1 MACAVCGSELIAD
14 AVYCPHCGTAVE
26 GAVECEDFA
35 YEAFISYR
43 HLETDRKAAM
53 KLQKAIEGYRI
64 PKQLQ
69 EQAGRARLGK
79 CFRDE
84 DELPTSASLSE
95 QIEDALKRSRFLIV
109 VCTPQTRESLWVMRE
124 VEMFASYHGR
134 DRILIALADGEP
146 GESFP
151 PLILSRLVAGEGGV
165 VEEPSEPIG
174 ADLRDLSRKKFD
186 VEKLRIISTLIGC
199 SFDDLRQRARARR
212 TRIIATISAAI
223 TAISTGFGSFATY
236 QQHRI
241 EESYEQIQVE
251 QSEFLA
257 RESGELLASGDRYQ
271 AVQVALSA
279 LPLLSASPDR
289 PFVPSAQLALEQ
301 SLGIYPGPSDWAPL
315 YSQTGLAD
323 RSLDAAFSSNG
334 EGLEAVFTD
343 DASLEV
349 RESVTGNIVNR
360 IDVEGQLG
368 TRISSSTV
376 YAAVEFAGD
385 DVLVVLNG
393 VIGCFD
399 AEGGELLWKQEIEGI
414 SYSDCSLAVSPDGTR
429 AAVSVE
435 FAAGRDKLPVLVID
449 VASGKT
455 VQTIDLPGFATL
467 GLEASSFYEDPVV
480 AFSPD
485 GEHLAVGTW
494 GRLFWID
501 LETGAF
507 EQRTLHFDSAYTIS
521 FVDGLI
527 AVFARDSA
535 GLYTEMPTSLEVF
548 DAETLALLWERD
560 TVYEANYNLEIGG
573 DYYTTCGAYGTWSYY
588 GGDDTQFVVL
598 FANEL
603 LLLDEKTGEEV
614 LSIPSASGYLDCLV
628 TEARGKQRIFATMSD
643 GTVICRRPF
652 ESNDGKGGSVSD
664 TVLFD
669 RFPHYSDLY
678 EIEGRVYCSEWT
690 AIADKRVVYR
700 FFTPDDL
707 VESYT
712 FSGATTN
719 DLMDFSWTD
728 PVLALRTKTGIIL
741 VDGETMKVRAIVP
754 YERMHGLDTQY
765 LSSMG
770 SMLDSAG
777 NVFLLGDLRADGG
790 GTEGSVIYR
799 IDGADGSA
807 TELATFDPGLSV
819 ELVDFIDT
827 PAGAVGLVVQET
839 GFSESFVEVIPLGE
853 VEPLR
858 VAIPRSTK
866 VWFAGERI
874 ICFSNQ
880 STAEHAF
887 TLIDALTGEE
897 LETDLANYA
906 MPIDAVSRR
915 CASISPDGL
924 FFAVSCSDG
933 ALRMFDTVT
942 GTMVWETFDAPSSIQ
957 FLKLALGGNVF
968 IQDGFG
974 RCVLVSGL
982 TGTVLDASS
991 AAIPPIDT
999 AVFRNDGATLTAYFK
1014 EAGMNGAFGLVDFSL
1029 AEESFGPLSI
1039 IYDACYLSPG
1049 DGGYILSVDD
1059 FTGEL
1064 VVSRKLSLDEELLYG
1079 RELVIGHELTAA
1091 ERQLYQTG
1099 DRDAIPIGDL

>member
-84 DELPTSASLSE
+84 DELPTSASLTE

-124 VEMFASYHGR
+124 VETFASYHGR

-151 PLILSRLVAGEGGV
+151 PLILSRLIVGEGGV

-241 EESYEQIQVE
+241 EESYEQIQIE

-360 IDVEGQLG
+360 IGVEELLG
-368 TRISSSTV
+368 TRVSYSTV

-385 DVLVVLNG
+385 DVLVVLDG

-399 AEGGELLWKQEIEGI
+399 AESGELLWKHEVDSI
-414 SYSDCSLAVSPDGTR
+414 SYSDCSLSVSPDGTR

-435 FAAGRDKLPVLVID
+435 FVVGRDKLPVLVID
-449 VASGKT
+449 VASGDT
-455 VQTIDLPGFATL
+455 VQTIDLPGYATL
-467 GLEASSFYEDPVV
+467 GLDSSSFYEDPVV

-485 GEHLAVGTW
+485 GTHLAVGVW
-494 GRLFWID
+494 GRLFWVD
-501 LETGAF
+501 LDTGAL
-507 EQRTLHFDSAYTIS
+507 EQRALHFDSAYTIS

-527 AVFARDSA
+527 AVFARDSTA
-535 GLYTEMPTSLEVF
+535 SYFEMPTSLEVF

-560 TVYEANYNLEIGG
+560 IVYEPKMNLEVGG
-573 DYYTTCGAYGTWSYY
+573 DYYTACGVYGTWSYY
-588 GGDDTQFVVL
+588 SGDDTQLVVL
-598 FANEL
+598 FGDEL
-603 LLLDEKTGEEV
+603 LLLDEKTGEKV
-614 LSIPSASGYLDCLV
+614 LSIPSTSGYLDCLV
-628 TEARGKQRIFATMSD
+628 TEARGRQRIFATMSD
-643 GTVICRRPF
+643 GTVICRRPL
-652 ESNDGKGGSVSD
+652 ESNSGKGGTVAD

-678 EIEGRVYCSEWT
+678 EIDGRVYCSEWSS
-690 AIADKRVVYR
+690 ISDKRVVYR
-700 FFTPDDL
+700 FSTPVDL
-707 VESYT
+707 VGAYT
-712 FSGATTN
+712 FSGTTFN
-719 DLMDFSWTD
+719 DLMNFSWTD
-728 PVLALRTKTGIIL
+728 PILVLRTRTGIIL

-754 YERMHGLDTQY
+754 YERMHRLDTQY
-765 LSSMG
+765 LSWMEST
-770 SMLDSAG
+770 LDSEG
-777 NVFLLGDLRADGG
+777 NIYLQGDLRADEGSNG
-790 GTEGSVIYR
+790 GSVIYR
-799 IDGADGSA
+799 IDHADGSV
-807 TELATFDPGLSV
+807 TELATYDTGLSID
-819 ELVDFIDT
+819 LVDFIDT
-827 PAGAVGLVVQET
+827 PAGAVGLVVQAT
-839 GFSESFVEVIPLGE
+839 GFSESFVEIIPLGE
-853 VEPLR
+853 GEPTR
-858 VAIPRSTK
+858 VAIPESTK
-866 VWFAGERI
+866 VWFADERI
-874 ICFSNQ
+874 ICYSSRATGEQ
-880 STAEHAF
+880 PF
-887 TLIDALTGEE
+887 TLIDVVTGEE
-897 LETDLANYA
+897 LETDLDGCT
-906 MPIDAVSRR
+906 MSIDASPQS

-933 ALRMFDTVT
+933 ALRLFDTVT
-942 GTMVWETFDAPSSIQ
+942 GTMVWETFDAPASIQ

-982 TGTVLDASS
+982 TGAVIDVTSTTV
-991 AAIPPIDT
+991 PPIDS
-999 AVFRNDGATLTAYFK
+999 AIFRNDDAALVAYFS
-1014 EAGMNGAFGLVDFSL
+1014 EVGLNGDFGLVEFSL
-1029 AEESFGPLSI
+1029 AEGSFGPLSI
-1039 IYDACYLSPG
+1039 IYDAFYLSPG

-1059 FTGEL
+1059 YTEEL
-1064 VVSRKLSLDEELLYG
+1064 IVSRKLSLDEELLYG
-1079 RELVIGHELTAA
+1079 RELVIGHELTDA
-1091 ERQLYQTG
+1091 ERHLYQTG
-1099 DRDAIPIGDL
+1099 DRDAIPIGGL

>member
-1 MACAVCGSELIAD
+1 
-14 AVYCPHCGTAVE
+14 
-26 GAVECEDFA
+26 
-35 YEAFISYR
+35 
-43 HLETDRKAAM
+43 
-53 KLQKAIEGYRI
+53 
-64 PKQLQ
+64 
-69 EQAGRARLGK
+69 
-79 CFRDE
+79 
-84 DELPTSASLSE
+84 
-95 QIEDALKRSRFLIV
+95 
-109 VCTPQTRESLWVMRE
+109 
-124 VEMFASYHGR
+124 
-134 DRILIALADGEP
+134 
-146 GESFP
+146 
-151 PLILSRLVAGEGGV
+151 
-165 VEEPSEPIG
+165 
-174 ADLRDLSRKKFD
+174 
-186 VEKLRIISTLIGC
+186 
-199 SFDDLRQRARARR
+199 LRQRARTRR

-241 EESYEQIQVE
+241 EESYEQIQIE

-257 RESGELLASGDRYQ
+257 RESGELLAAGDRYQ

-301 SLGIYPGPSDWAPL
+301 SLGIYPGSSDWMPL

-323 RSLDAAFSSNG
+323 RGLDAAFSSNG
-334 EGLEAVFTD
+334 AGLEAVFTD
-343 DASLEV
+343 DAFLEV
-349 RESVTGNIVNR
+349 RESTTGNTVSR
-360 IDVEGQLG
+360 IGVEELLG

-399 AEGGELLWKQEIEGI
+399 AESGDLLWKQEVDGI
-414 SYSDCSLAVSPDGTR
+414 SYNDCSLAVSPDGTR

-435 FAAGRDKLPVLVID
+435 FIGGRDGLPILVID
-449 VASGKT
+449 VASGET
-455 VQTIDLPGFATL
+455 VQTIDLPGYATL
-467 GLEASSFYEDPVV
+467 GLEATSFYEDPVV

-485 GEHLAVGTW
+485 GTHLAVGVW
-494 GRLFWID
+494 GRLFWVD
-501 LETGAF
+501 LETGSF
-507 EQRTLHFDSAYTIS
+507 EQRALHFDAAYTIS
-521 FVDGLI
+521 FVDGII
-527 AVFARDSA
+527 AVFARDSS
-535 GLYTEMPTSLEVF
+535 GTYTKMPTSLEVF

-560 TVYEANYNLEIGG
+560 AVYEANYNLEIGA
-573 DYYTTCGAYGTWSYY
+573 DYYTACGVYGTWSYH
-588 GGDDTQFVVL
+588 GGDDTQLVVL

-614 LSIPSASGYLDCLV
+614 LSIPSTSGYLDCLV
-628 TEARGKQRIFATMSD
+628 TEARGRQRIFATMSD
-643 GTVICRRPF
+643 GTVICRRPL
-652 ESNDGKGGSVSD
+652 ESNSGKGGTVAD

-678 EIEGRVYCSEWT
+678 EIDGRVYCSEWT

-700 FFTPDDL
+700 FSTPDDL

-741 VDGETMKVRAIVP
+741 VDGETMKVRTIVP

-765 LSSMG
+765 LSSME

-777 NVFLLGDLRADGG
+777 NVFLLGDLRAGDG

-906 MPIDAVSRR
+906 MPIDAVPRR

-1014 EAGMNGAFGLVDFSL
+1014 EAGMNGAYGLVEFSL
-1029 AEESFGPLSI
+1029 AEESLGPLSI
-1039 IYDACYLSPG
+1039 IYNAYYLSPG

-1059 FTGEL
+1059 YTGEL
-1064 VVSRKLSLDEELLYG
+1064 IVSRKLSLDEELLYG